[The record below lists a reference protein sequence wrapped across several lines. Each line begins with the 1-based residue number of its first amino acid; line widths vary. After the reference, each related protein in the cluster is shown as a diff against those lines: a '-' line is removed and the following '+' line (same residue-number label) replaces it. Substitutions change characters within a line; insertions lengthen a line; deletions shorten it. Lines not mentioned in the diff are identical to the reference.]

1 MDIKVLIGLAADI
14 TVARDVPC
22 NILKIPMRTFC
33 ICMQLICL
41 YPAYIIKKNTGR
53 RNRESEVPRD

>member
-1 MDIKVLIGLAADI
+1 MDIKVLIGLASDI

-41 YPAYIIKKNTGR
+41 YPAYNKEKHRKKK
-53 RNRESEVPRD
+53 